1 MKRLFV
7 MMTFLVL
14 FSVPSF
20 ALSDAEYLSM
30 KENNPDYAKAES
42 ELTRIWNKL
51 KSSLSVQ
58 AFEELKQEQRAWITT
73 ERDEEAQKI
82 S

>member
-30 KENNPDYAKAES
+30 KENNPDYARAES
-42 ELTRIWNKL
+42 ELTRIWNEL
-51 KSSLSVQ
+51 KSSLSVE
-58 AFEELKQEQRAWITT
+58 AFEELKQEQSAWITT